1 MHRVGARGRETPSH
15 APYACPVTELH
26 LPPRGDFTFRQLECF
41 AAVAEAGSIA
51 GAAAG
56 LHASESAVADAVTAL
71 ERSVGAQL
79 LLRRRSRGVTL
90 TSAGQAA
97 LPLAKELLGRASEL
111 SLTVTGGHDASLRG
125 PVRVG
130 ALSTL
135 APSVLPLLI
144 REFTDLHPDVEI
156 RFSLADQDELA
167 ERLNDGDL
175 DLAFAYD
182 IDFSPEFSRVVL
194 HRTRADLIV
203 SADHRLADRDVV
215 DLAEVADEPMVLLDI
230 APSRQHTLEL
240 MSALGVTPRIKY
252 RTANYDLCRGL
263 VGRGLGY
270 SLLMARRFTPVTWD
284 GSNVV
289 NLRIREMPR
298 TIGILVAWR
307 PGPQPE
313 RVKALIDFS
322 RDVVAPLIRFD
333 D

>member
-1 MHRVGARGRETPSH
+1 M
-15 APYACPVTELH
+15 TELH
-26 LPPRGDFTFRQLECF
+26 LTPRGDFTFRQLECF

-56 LHASESAVADAVTAL
+56 LHASESAVADAVTAF
-71 ERSVGAQL
+71 ERAVGAQL

-97 LPLAKELLGRASEL
+97 LPLAKDLLARASEL
-111 SLTVTGGHDASLRG
+111 SLTVAGSGDSSLRG

-130 ALSTL
+130 VLGTL
-135 APSVLPLLI
+135 APSILPMLI
-144 REFTDLHPDVEI
+144 REFTELHPEVEI
-156 RFSLADQDELA
+156 RFALADQDELA
-167 ERLNDGDL
+167 ERLTDGDL

-194 HRTRADLIV
+194 HQTRADLVV
-203 SADHRLADRDVV
+203 SADHRLADEAEV
-215 DLAEVADEPMVLLDI
+215 DLRDVADEPMVLLDI
-230 APSRQHTLEL
+230 APSRQHALEL

-289 NLRIREMPR
+289 NLRIRDMPR
-298 TIGILVAWR
+298 SIGVIAAWR
-307 PGPQPE
+307 PGPQPR
-313 RVKALIDFS
+313 RVTALVEFS
-322 RDVVAPLIRFD
+322 RDVVSELIRLD
-333 D
+333 DEA